1 MRAGAVILGVIG
13 WVCLSTGCAGTGEFT
28 EPAPEKSNEAPV
40 ASKVAERIPEPASD
54 QHHINL
60 VVRNYNLTLSVHD
73 PGKAMEHAEK
83 IFMGVGA
90 EVMHSDRNEDTAS
103 ISVTLPR
110 GTSQKVIESLRA
122 VGKVT
127 NENTGVNDM
136 RTGMHELRT
145 KIRRLRIGEM
155 AIAELVRETTDADVV
170 DALVAQLDLSRR
182 EYDSARQ
189 QMTSYETQ
197 GRGDNLYVNF
207 NKTVP
212 EPVPVP
218 EAGPIRHRRE

>member
-13 WVCLSTGCAGTGEFT
+13 WVCLATGCAGTGEFA
-28 EPAPEKSNEAPV
+28 EPAPEKSDKAPV
-40 ASKVAERIPEPASD
+40 VSTAAVRIREPSTE
-54 QHHINL
+54 HHINL

-83 IFMGVGA
+83 IFMGAGA

-155 AIAELVRETTDADVV
+155 AIAELIRETTDADVV

-182 EYDSARQ
+182 EYDSAQQ

-207 NKTVP
+207 NKGVP

-218 EAGPIRHRRE
+218 EAGPIRHRKE

>member
-1 MRAGAVILGVIG
+1 MRARAVILGVIG
-13 WVCLSTGCAGTGEFT
+13 WVGLSTGCAGTGEFT
-28 EPAPEKSNEAPV
+28 EPAPEKSDKAPV
-40 ASKVAERIPEPASD
+40 ASTVAERIREPSTE
-54 QHHINL
+54 HHFNL

-83 IFMGVGA
+83 IFVGAGA

-110 GTSQKVIESLRA
+110 GTSQKVIESLR
-122 VGKVT
+122 VIGKVT

-136 RTGMHELRT
+136 RTAMHELRT
-145 KIRRLRIGEM
+145 KIGRLRIGEM
-155 AIAELVRETTDADVV
+155 AIAELIRETTDADVV

-207 NKTVP
+207 NKAVADPVP
-212 EPVPVP
+212 EPEPAP
-218 EAGPIRHRRE
+218 QLRRKE

>member
-1 MRAGAVILGVIG
+1 MRAVVIVGLFG
-13 WVCLSTGCAGTGEFT
+13 CLSLGCAGTGEFT
-28 EPAPEKSNEAPV
+28 EPAPEQGDEAPI
-40 ASKVAERIPEPASD
+40 AAKVAEPIRDPATD

-73 PGKAMEHAEK
+73 PGKAAEHAEK
-83 IFMGVGA
+83 IFAGAGA
-90 EVMHSDRNEDTAS
+90 EVMHSDRNQDTAS

-110 GTSQKVIESLRA
+110 GTSQKVIESLR
-122 VGKVT
+122 VLGKVT

-155 AIAELVRETTDADVV
+155 AIAELIRETNDADVV

-207 NKTVP
+207 NKGMPEQAP

-218 EAGPIRHRRE
+218 QQRGPQ